1 MKSEA
6 RPDRSPRHSQRDATP
21 TKSKSE
27 RSITPVRGALN
38 GLARAAM
45 RFRST
50 TPPPNTGTPRSERR
64 TSQPGVP
71 DQWITDM
78 EKLLHA
84 LAEKLPA
91 NAGRSTVELAFRSA
105 VDALPKSKI
114 RDELLLKQTRLIGR
128 LRSLLPEGDAP
139 GDPAACFQGVD
150 INKPGDCI
158 KHCQSLLQDALVSL
172 DPAAR
177 SEEALAALVALFPP
191 ESGPWRFTSAGS
203 GLVELTDQSIR
214 LESGDLE
221 ALVQMLPCAATALG
235 TQNTIAWRRFLGL
248 CVAAPLRL
256 TQDAPTMKV
265 VERLACTAAVL
276 ATAPAARTAVRIATA
291 SASLTSVSQSHLAC
305 LVPALLPLLRIG
317 FLKGSCDST
326 RGDLLALLGGL
337 RVLRLTRSKTPQ
349 FSEMRQILTAA
360 LLRDFDAT
368 PLDHKGSLRR
378 GKALLKKLKA
388 AEAKTSSAAV
398 TVELVEALAEVL
410 QPSELAR
417 LVSFSG
423 LPCGEDE
430 EVDAKAAAA
439 RARGDLFFEDT
450 AGDVPLESLL
460 AGGSESAHQAQ
471 AQVSLKLQQAQ
482 DLQAQRSAGSRLHE
496 IGLKAM
502 ELAELPHFLPQVLP
516 MLEWLDIRR
525 ICLAQKEC
533 SRSLVQA
540 VHHRYLGDAP
550 TAVRARIQKLGQR
563 LNGAQ
568 AAQARGSPE
577 ALSSAAVE
585 IMVLQQCS
593 SVLGEN
599 CEKYADLL
607 ERVGFTLGDDL
618 EKVSDALLESLD
630 RLQAAPAPGISCR
643 ASGGYHEDLD

>member
-1 MKSEA
+1 
-6 RPDRSPRHSQRDATP
+6 
-21 TKSKSE
+21 
-27 RSITPVRGALN
+27 
-38 GLARAAM
+38 
-45 RFRST
+45 
-50 TPPPNTGTPRSERR
+50 
-64 TSQPGVP
+64 
-71 DQWITDM
+71 M

-128 LRSLLPEGDAP
+128 LRSLVRSKVEESKPGEVAEEPQELPEGDAP

-191 ESGPWRFTSAGS
+191 ESGPWR
-203 GLVELTDQSIR
+203 

-256 TQDAPTMKV
+256 TQDSPDPDETMKV

-368 PLDHKGSLRR
+368 PLVPELRRLVEDHKGSLRR

-471 AQVSLKLQQAQ
+471 AQVRKRTL
-482 DLQAQRSAGSRLHE
+482 G
-496 IGLKAM
+496 
-502 ELAELPHFLPQVLP
+502 ELEGVEALRVDET
-516 MLEWLDIRR
+516 D
-525 ICLAQKEC
+525 
-533 SRSLVQA
+533 
-540 VHHRYLGDAP
+540 
-550 TAVRARIQKLGQR
+550 
-563 LNGAQ
+563 NAQ
-568 AAQARGSPE
+568 ASDGGEPETPASTGSTGPKKRRKST
-577 ALSSAAVE
+577 A
-585 IMVLQQCS
+585 
-593 SVLGEN
+593 
-599 CEKYADLL
+599 
-607 ERVGFTLGDDL
+607 
-618 EKVSDALLESLD
+618 
-630 RLQAAPAPGISCR
+630 
-643 ASGGYHEDLD
+643 